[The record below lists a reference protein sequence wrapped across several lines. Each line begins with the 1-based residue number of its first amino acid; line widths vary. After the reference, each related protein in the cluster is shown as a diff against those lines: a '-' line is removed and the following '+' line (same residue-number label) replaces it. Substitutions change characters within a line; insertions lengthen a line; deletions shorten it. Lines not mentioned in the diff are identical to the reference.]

1 MSPLLRPLDRLAALS
16 RADLGF
22 FPTPLVELRR
32 LSAALGGPRIL
43 MKRDDQTGL
52 AFGGNKTRKLEFLVG
67 EALSLGCDTLV
78 TGGAAQS
85 NHCRQTAAAAAAMGL
100 DCHLALGG
108 LEPELLEGNLLLDAL
123 LGATIHWGGERR
135 KGEDI
140 PHIADE
146 LEAAGKKPY
155 IIPYGGS
162 NGVGA
167 LGFVA
172 AALELGDQLRDR
184 GIEAD
189 AIVFASSSGG
199 TQAGLEV
206 GLPLAGL
213 RARPLA
219 IGIDKVHD
227 GRGGFVDEVRR
238 ITVETAERIG
248 IGCGSTGGSGPDP
261 ASIAV
266 REDFLGAGY
275 GIVGEA
281 EREAI
286 GLVARLE
293 GILLDPVYTG
303 KAFAGL
309 IAMVRRGE
317 FTKGQTLLFWH
328 TGGAPALFPYART
341 IISTEGGKNLKAKEQ
356 S

>member
-32 LSAALGGPRIL
+32 LSEALGGPRIL

-67 EALSLGCDTLV
+67 EALSQGCDTLV

-100 DCHLALGG
+100 GCHLALGG
-108 LEPELLEGNLLLDAL
+108 LEPELMEGNLLLDAL

-172 AALELGDQLRDR
+172 GALELGDQLRGR

-213 RARPLA
+213 RAQPVG

-238 ITVETAERIG
+238 ITVETAERLGLG
-248 IGCGSTGGSGPDP
+248 IGPGSGPDP
-261 ASIAV
+261 ESIKV

-309 IAMVRRGE
+309 ISMVRSGE

-328 TGGAPALFPYART
+328 TGGAPALFPYARQIT
-341 IISTEGGKNLKAKEQ
+341 CAEGGKNLKTKEQ